1 MALVQY
7 QQDVQRY
14 LHDPNATYFSLTDL
28 TRYINLARRYV
39 AIKSQSVRALLSGGS
54 IISVSIVSGGTGYA
68 GPPTFSFAPQ
78 TIATIGGTVHTGDVC
93 SIVTTSSSITG
104 SPITISRTVLSADT
118 LVSVASALAAS
129 YNANAN
135 LTAAGLVAVAAG
147 PVVNIY
153 QTLPLAVTPVFTSS
167 VTGTNATTTVTIS
180 SGTTGS
186 QAIITGTVSGGAVN
200 SVTIVSGGWGFF
212 TTPYLLAGGN
222 STAGTDATFSVTVD
236 NSCSTV
242 PGQEV
247 YQFSTFNAL
256 AQTFPGIQSVCG
268 IFSVACSQGG
278 TYKPILT
285 PCTWTEF
292 QAYLRIYQNQAQN
305 YPVYW
310 SQYGQGISG
319 SFYLFPWPSQV
330 LQMDIDAWCIPV
342 DLTSDSTPEAIP
354 LPFSDAVPYFAAY
367 LALVDAQRMA
377 DANEMKA
384 RADVYLQ
391 FSRAGVDAPFVP
403 EYYGAG

>member
-1 MALVQY
+1 VALTQY

-28 TRYINLARRYV
+28 TRYINLSRRYV
-39 AIKSQSVRALLSGGS
+39 AIKSQSVRVLLSGGTITS
-54 IISVSIVSGGTGYA
+54 LTLATGGSGYIA
-68 GPPTFSFAPQ
+68 GEALSFTF
-78 TIATIGGTVHTGDVC
+78 TNNGIGVG
-93 SIVTTSSSITG
+93 
-104 SPITISRTVLSADT
+104 A
-118 LVSVASALAAS
+118 
-129 YNANAN
+129 
-135 LTAAGLVAVAAG
+135 
-147 PVVNIY
+147 
-153 QTLPLAVTPVFTSS
+153 
-167 VTGTNATTTVTIS
+167 
-180 SGTTGS
+180 
-186 QAIITGTVSGGAVN
+186 QAQATGTVVGTAVAT
-200 SVTIVSGGWGFF
+200 VTLVSGGWGYFVAP
-212 TTPYLLAGGN
+212 TVVATGGTSGAKN
-222 STAGTDATFSVTVD
+222 ATFTVTVD

-242 PGQEV
+242 AGQEV
-247 YQFSTFNAL
+247 YQFSTFNVL
-256 AQTFPGIQSVCG
+256 AQNSTQFPGVQAVCG

-278 TYKPILT
+278 TYKPMLT

-310 SQYGQGISG
+310 SQYGQGIGG

-354 LPFSDAVPYFAAY
+354 LPFSDAVAYFAAY

-391 FSRAGVDAPFVP
+391 FSRAGVDSPFVP
-403 EYYGAG
+403 DYYGGM